1 MNQPT
6 NLQPIALIDALA
18 HSYTIT
24 REVLAERV
32 AKFESEVQAVRN
44 RLLPGIKTAAAA
56 AADIQGELSAEI
68 ARNPELFVKPRT
80 MTLHGIRLGY
90 AKGKGKITWEDDVKV
105 VAAIRRHFA
114 QDLAAALIRT
124 VEQPVIN
131 ALAQLPAAE
140 LRKLGVQVEEAG
152 DHIYIKA
159 SDSEVDKLVAQILK
173 EGAVDEAEATAAK

>member
-1 MNQPT
+1 MNHPT
-6 NLQPIALIDALA
+6 NLPIELIDYIA
-18 HSYTIT
+18 HTYTNA

-32 AKFESEVQAVRN
+32 AKFEAEVQAVRT

-56 AADIQGELSAEI
+56 ASDIQGALSAEI
-68 ARNPELFVKPRT
+68 TRNPELFEKPRT
-80 MTLHGIRLGY
+80 MTLHGIKLGY
-90 AKGKGKITWEDDVKV
+90 QKGKGKITWEDDAKV

-114 QDLAAALIRT
+114 RDLADALIRT
-124 VEQPVIN
+124 VEQPVKD

-173 EGAVDEAEATAAK
+173 EGAVDEAEAAAAK